1 MTADP
6 LGNIIYPKMGTENIS
21 TLRAR
26 RLLLGK
32 KLSDAAAPAGIS
44 ISFLS
49 RLERGQRGASGEVLR
64 RLASTLDL
72 PPEML
77 FTDDAEAER

>member
-1 MTADP
+1 MD
-6 LGNIIYPKMGTENIS
+6 GTIS
-21 TLRAR
+21 AIRAR
-26 RLLLGK
+26 RLLLGRR
-32 KLSDAAAPAGIS
+32 LADVATPAGIS
-44 ISFLS
+44 APFLS

-77 FTDDAEAER
+77 FTDDAEAERDRP